1 MVRTYKKRK
10 YEKEIRPRIK
20 LYRFENLPEDMQDK
34 IIEHEQE
41 FASEIATED
50 LSSYAND
57 EIPELLKKE
66 GFKDVSGFKL
76 GDWDLYEN
84 ELNFGVSFVYKRFSF
99 EYHEGHLNPYEY
111 GDYEMKEIPD
121 NVYEEAK
128 NKIEHVKSEM
138 LKLMNKSYEAS
149 INQDNIRKFLIE
161 EGELYDIKG
170 DRH

>member
-20 LYRFENLPEDMQDK
+20 LYKFENLPDDMQDK
-34 IIEHEQE
+34 MIEHERE
-41 FASEIATED
+41 FASEIATDD
-50 LSSYAND
+50 LSDYANE
-57 EIPELLKKE
+57 EIPELLERE
-66 GFKDVSGFKL
+66 GFKDISGFEL

-99 EYHEGHLNPYEY
+99 EYHKGHLNPYEY

-128 NKIEHVKSEM
+128 GKIRNVKSEM
-138 LKLMNKSYEAS
+138 LRLMNDSYEAS
-149 INQDNIRKFLIE
+149 FNSDNIRKFLIE
-161 EGELYDIKG
+161 EDELYDIKG